1 MMEEN
6 QTPATVPMALD
17 QVIAPGGQFVLA
29 ELHAMKLDGVLVQ
42 IVGHAFRSAAVIES
56 PALRATALAHHV
68 PAVLATRA
76 VMGQLSAAWVYGC
89 APPPEVVSLLQLHA
103 GRNAGLPPFSGC
115 TLRQVRLE
123 DAEVQSVGGV
133 LVTTPLR
140 TALDVA
146 RTAPTPLARM
156 VIEALSA
163 RPALH
168 CSLGRIR
175 LGLQAA
181 THVPGKLRG
190 QELLRSMMDGSAA

>member
-1 MMEEN
+1 MMEDDETP
-6 QTPATVPMALD
+6 QTMPLD
-17 QVIAPGGQFVLA
+17 QVIVAGERFVLA
-29 ELHAMKLDGVLVQ
+29 ELHAMKLDGVLVP
-42 IVGHAFRSAAVIES
+42 IIGHAFRSAAVQES
-56 PALRATALAHHV
+56 PVLRATALQHHI

-76 VMGQLSAAWVYGC
+76 VLGQLSAAWVYGC
-89 APPPEVVSLLQLHA
+89 APPPEVIVLLQNHEV
-103 GRNAGLPPFSGC
+103 RSSSLPPFSGC
-115 TLRQVRLE
+115 TLRQVGL
-123 DAEVQSVGGV
+123 DPAEVQTMGGA

-146 RTAPTPLARM
+146 RTVPVPLARRVLAAM
-156 VIEALSA
+156 VA

-190 QELLRSMMDGSAA
+190 QELVQSMLEAAD

>member
-1 MMEEN
+1 M
-6 QTPATVPMALD
+6 
-17 QVIAPGGQFVLA
+17 LA
-29 ELHAMKLDGVLVQ
+29 ELHAMQLDGVLVQ
-42 IVGHAFRSAAVIES
+42 IVGHAFRSTAVQES
-56 PALRATALAHHV
+56 PALRAAALAHHI

-76 VMGQLSAAWVYGC
+76 VLGQLSAAWVYGC
-89 APPPEVVSLLQLHA
+89 APPPGVLALLQHHA
-103 GRNAGLPPFSGC
+103 VRSAGLPPFSGC

-123 DAEVQSVGGV
+123 DADVQRVGGV

-146 RTAPTPLARM
+146 RTAPLPLARA
-156 VIEALSA
+156 VIGAMCA

-175 LGLQAA
+175 LGLQGA

-190 QELLRSMMDGSAA
+190 QELLRSMLEDGAD